1 MFSKYPALLLP
12 AALLAFMP
20 VRGPAQPNP
29 AVPLVQAGANTET
42 PSDALRTLAAAQR
55 AQELGLP
62 SEAVNLYR
70 KLLALPPGAG
80 GDRAKITL
88 ALTSAMLAD
97 GDIAGAEQTLQAQP
111 QPLRGS
117 AWHLRAGLIAAY
129 QKKLDAAK
137 MELAAVKRDELG
149 ADDAGWWFFLQGML
163 ANIAGDL
170 KGTFEFYGQAAAAAQ
185 SEMPRARFRL
195 AQDQARLKV
204 GTVSEKNIEDAR
216 KTAEEHPG
224 MSIGYGN
231 VRSYAIMLDVFGRK
245 GDAIAVLQPQLRG
258 LPASERAE
266 ADELRLLLGLIAGAG
281 NGVGRNELGQLLA
294 NGSDPEKQRIALML
308 LANASRNGPAKVEFR
323 RQLGELIGAPRPHR
337 ILEDLL
343 VMRAQVTLDDANY
356 AQAEEDAK
364 ALLEKFPGSQLK
376 AQALGI
382 LTSAA
387 WERGYYRNSAD
398 FATRARDELR
408 RPEDRQ
414 LRANLGL
421 LIAEAYFRAE
431 DYRNAAEA
439 YGAVLQEP
447 PEAVAAGGLMFQR
460 VQAEIKAASFDGPRL
475 RAIEPLL
482 DGLARNPA
490 FDAVNRWSAEWN
502 FAQALLATGKIE
514 TAAAYARVNSLLAA
528 GPPKAAGMGSA
539 LPAELYARMEWLR
552 ARLSLEAGQ
561 PEQTLKFADELGA
574 AREGVSVQ
582 LQSEIASS
590 MALLKAQADFALGRE
605 AAAAEVLDR
614 LRKDFPGSAA
624 AIRSYFDEANYNV
637 RQDKTTIAQ
646 QLLNKLADDF
656 PQSPYAPDALY
667 QVALLEERRGQEVN
681 LKEANNR
688 FEKLIRDYPRSEL
701 VFGARFQQGEI
712 LRRLNEFPSAQ
723 SAYEAIIN
731 AFSQHAGIE
740 EVRLALADC
749 HAAQAA
755 GDEPHAERA
764 KEGYAR
770 LLALPTST
778 ASLDLRVEAGC
789 KLGKILT
796 QHPDTRQ
803 AEDVWWR
810 DVVHQF
816 LLDKPEVAAQLGSTG
831 RYWMARTLLEFGE
844 LAQKK
849 EHLDEAKTAWALIRQ
864 YKLPMENTARDK
876 LGLKPAEPAP

>member
-1 MFSKYPALLLP
+1 MLSKYPALLLP

-20 VRGPAQPNP
+20 ARGPAQPNP

-70 KLLALPPGAG
+70 KLLAFPPGSG

-88 ALTSAMLAD
+88 ALTSALLAD
-97 GDIAGAEQTLQAQP
+97 GDIAGAEQALLAQP
-111 QPLRGS
+111 ETLRGS

-129 QKKLDAAK
+129 QKKPDTAK
-137 MELAAVKRDELG
+137 TELAAVKRDELG

-163 ANIAGDL
+163 SNIAGDL

-204 GTVSEKNIEDAR
+204 GTVSEKNLEDAR

-281 NGVGRNELGQLLA
+281 NGVGRNELSQLLA
-294 NGSDPEKQRIALML
+294 NGSDAEKQRIALML
-308 LANASRNGPAKVEFR
+308 LANASRTGPAKVDFR

-343 VMRAQVTLDDANY
+343 VMRAQVALADADY
-356 AQAEEDAK
+356 PQAEADAK

-376 AQALGI
+376 PQALTI

-387 WERGYYRNSAD
+387 MERGYYHNAAD

-408 RPEDRQ
+408 RPDDRQ

-431 DYRNAAEA
+431 DFRNAAEA
-439 YGAVLQEP
+439 YSAVLKEP
-447 PEAVAAGGLMFQR
+447 PEGVAKGGLMFQR
-460 VQAEIKAASFDGPRL
+460 VQSAIKAANFDGPRL
-475 RAIEPLL
+475 QAIEPLL
-482 DGLARNPA
+482 DELARDPA
-490 FDAVNRWSAEWN
+490 FDPVNRWSAEWY
-502 FAQALLATGKIE
+502 FAQALMVVGE
-514 TAAAYARVNSLLAA
+514 TETKAAYARVNQLLAA
-528 GPPKAAGMGSA
+528 VPPKAVGSGPV
-539 LPAELYARMEWLR
+539 LPADLR
-552 ARLSLEAGQ
+552 ARLEWLRTKLALQTGQ
-561 PEQTLKFADELGA
+561 PEQTLKLADGLTSGLDA
-574 AREGVSVQ
+574 LDPKMRM
-582 LQSEIASS
+582 EIASS
-590 MALLKAQADFALGRE
+590 MVLLKAQANFALGRE
-605 AAAAEVLDR
+605 PAAMEALDK
-614 LRKDFPGSAA
+614 LRAGFPGSNAT
-624 AIRSYFDEANYNV
+624 IYSYFIEADYND
-637 RQDKTTIAQ
+637 RQDKTAAAQ
-646 QLLNKLADDF
+646 KALNKMADDF
-656 PQSPYAPDALY
+656 PQSPYRPYALY
-667 QVALLEERRGQEVN
+667 RVALLEERRGQEAN
-681 LKEANNR
+681 LKQANNLI
-688 FEKLIRDYPRSEL
+688 EKLIPTLDAQSEL
-701 VFGARFQQGEI
+701 VFAARYEQGQL

-723 SAYEAIIN
+723 RTYEAIIT
-731 AFSQHAGIE
+731 AFPQHRGIE
-740 EVRLALADC
+740 EVKLALADC

-755 GDEPHAERA
+755 GDEAHADRA
-764 KEGYAR
+764 KEAYER
-770 LLALPTST
+770 LLALPT
-778 ASLDLRVEAGC
+778 ASPDVRIEAGYQ
-789 KLGKILT
+789 LGKMLIE
-796 QHPDTRQ
+796 HPDTRR
-803 AEDVWWR
+803 AEDVWWQ

-816 LLDKPEVAAQLGSTG
+816 LLDKPEAAAQLGTTG
-831 RYWMARTLLEFGE
+831 PYWMSRTLLEFGE

-849 EHLDEAKTAWALIRQ
+849 DRLDEAKTAWSLIRQ
-864 YKLPMENTARDK
+864 YQLPMESAAREK
-876 LGLKPAEPAP
+876 LGAKPLEPAP